1 MAYELVY
8 TSAERGLKPGTRG
21 FCTVACTRGIPPQ
34 TMQLLEALSAYKN
47 LYGVHEAAYTEGPVA
62 WSHIISNFV
71 GRRVNV
77 LSRVGA
83 TSPDHTGRSNKL
95 AHHIVLSL
103 AERVPGGPAW
113 LSSQEGVFLDT
124 WTDEPH
130 YIEAQRRVP
139 TGDYAEGRADSWE
152 ALTGD
157 AGHAALLPQ
166 MFLEKPDR
174 IVYIIYAPGTEMLP
188 LISESLALLEP
199 MRRWQVTYNTYFVSL
214 TAGST
219 CAWRCCIQDSDAH
232 REAQRGHRGVIL
244 DLTQPLP
251 APSGQLADLARNGW
265 GKADALP
272 LRQEPAKKSSFV
284 VMGSRNINQLN
295 LKPRLK

>member
-1 MAYELVY
+1 MNGRVCLVLA
-8 TSAERGLKPGTRG
+8 T
-21 FCTVACTRGIPPQ
+21 TV
-34 TMQLLEALSAYKN
+34 
-47 LYGVHEAAYTEGPVA
+47 
-62 WSHIISNFV
+62 
-71 GRRVNV
+71 
-77 LSRVGA
+77 
-83 TSPDHTGRSNKL
+83 
-95 AHHIVLSL
+95 
-103 AERVPGGPAW
+103 AW
-113 LSSQEGVFLDT
+113 LSTLGANLVRN
-124 WTDEPH
+124 
-130 YIEAQRRVP
+130 AQFERV
-139 TGDYAEGRADSWE
+139 DAEGRAEAWE

-166 MFLEKPDR
+166 MFLEKSDR
-174 IVYIIYAPGTEMLP
+174 IVYIIYTPGTEMLP

-232 REAQRGHRGVIL
+232 REAQRDHRGVIL

-251 APSGQLADLARNGW
+251 VPSGQLADLARNGW

-272 LRQEPAKKSSFV
+272 LRQEPARRGSFV